1 MKQIYMRMKNKKILS
16 IITTPY
22 YVPKGSSMRVNSII
36 EKLSKENVVDVITYP
51 YGEDIEKEN
60 LTIHRTIRLGK
71 SSLGV
76 GEVSFR
82 KLLLDFLVFLKAF
95 KFLLTRRYD
104 IVHCEDFEAASIGRF
119 LKYFFRDRKYVYDL
133 HNTIEDNLEIGK
145 RPKAL
150 INIAKILSKWIIRGF
165 DMVIINWSMYNDIEA
180 KQKFL
185 LYDEFDIRKES
196 IRLPTRRK
204 YFVYSG
210 NYKKYQGVDD
220 FLKVFKKSN
229 IKHDLVLVGDASEE
243 IHRLVEKLGLN
254 DRVHFMGL
262 LPVTQSN
269 YVISMADYALIPRIS
284 GKQPGLKILNHI
296 MLDKVSIA
304 SDISANREVLKNRYN
319 GILYSDSESLLNVL
333 NSLSNSGRKD
343 LLRGIKETREK
354 VLKNWDY
361 DYFIKSYSKVLDE

>member
-1 MKQIYMRMKNKKILS
+1 M
-16 IITTPY
+16 
-22 YVPKGSSMRVNSII
+22 
-36 EKLSKENVVDVITYP
+36 
-51 YGEDIEKEN
+51 
-60 LTIHRTIRLGK
+60 
-71 SSLGV
+71 
-76 GEVSFR
+76 
-82 KLLLDFLVFLKAF
+82 
-95 KFLLTRRYD
+95 
-104 IVHCEDFEAASIGRF
+104 
-119 LKYFFRDRKYVYDL
+119 YDL